1 MKKKSVVC
9 VVIDLILIIV
19 KVKQRSESSQRF
31 SFHRSGV
38 KQTSEYSQCRQKS
51 VLSVVKDF
59 ILIVLK

>member
-19 KVKQRSESSQRF
+19 KVKQRGEGSQRF
-31 SFHRSGV
+31 SFHSSGV

>member
-31 SFHRSGV
+31 SFHRSEV